1 MQNCENKKKLASNEK
16 KQTDGIIHIYK
27 YMNDAHWI
35 PQGLRGKHAKR
46 FFLFLSN
53 KINAIAYSN
62 YFIPSPHQLAEIVLL
77 RSESVL

>member
-16 KQTDGIIHIYK
+16 NKLMELYIHIF
-27 YMNDAHWI
+27 MNDAHWI